1 MAASVSVTGGK
12 AWKGA
17 LTPYRDASNIYVAV
31 GIFEKAKYSGEV
43 GSTWLP
49 VAFVAAKHEFGAENI
64 PCRSFMRST
73 RERRGNDWV
82 RAVAAYLRS
91 HNCKFRAALTI
102 AGELMSKDMQAAIE
116 AGIPPASSPKTI
128 EAKQR
133 RGKDNPNTPLVDTGT
148 MQESINFEVRT

>member
-1 MAASVSVTGGK
+1 MAASVKVTGGG

-17 LTPYRDASNIYVAV
+17 LTPYRDASGIHVAV
-31 GIFEKAKYSGEV
+31 GIFENAKYSGEV

-73 RERRGNDWV
+73 REKRGGDWA
-82 RAVAAYLRS
+82 RAIAAYLRS
-91 HNCKFRAALTI
+91 HTGKIHTALTI
-102 AGELMSKDMQAAIE
+102 AGELMAKDMQAAIE

-128 EAKQR
+128 EAKR
-133 RGKDNPNTPLVDTGT
+133 KRGKVKPDTPLIDTGT
-148 MQESINFEVRT
+148 MQEAINFEVRT